1 MHLSVKNIKVQDL
14 ALSLSK
20 RSSHL
25 FKKVTPQVLLGTEKV
40 GDMFPLSLPP
50 CHNCKAPRTDEN
62 AKFCPNCGTML
73 KSVSIFEAL
82 ISNDI
87 DKLPLTTRR
96 VENIKLNS
104 NIRTIKDILMDT
116 DNSEL
121 RKVPRIGPG
130 WTKKIY
136 SYAEEFIV

>member
-1 MHLSVKNIKVQDL
+1 
-14 ALSLSK
+14 
-20 RSSHL
+20 
-25 FKKVTPQVLLGTEKV
+25 
-40 GDMFPLSLPP
+40 MFPLSLPP

-130 WTKKIY
+130 WTKKYIPTQRN
-136 SYAEEFIV
+136 S